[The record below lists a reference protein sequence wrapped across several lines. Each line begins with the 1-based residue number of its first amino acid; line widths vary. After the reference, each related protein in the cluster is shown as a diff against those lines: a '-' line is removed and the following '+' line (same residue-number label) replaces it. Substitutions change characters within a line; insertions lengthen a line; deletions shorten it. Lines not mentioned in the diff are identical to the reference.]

1 MKIGIF
7 DSGIGGLPFLKICSE
22 RYPENEFYYVGDRLH
37 FPYGEKNDLY
47 IINRIKKV
55 FAFFET
61 KKVDLVL
68 VACNTASLQLEKIK
82 DEINHLYSF
91 KVYSVI
97 DLIVKNFEN
106 SSFKKGICI
115 ATNLT
120 IENNVYANRL
130 KKYNFC
136 LIQKKASKLVSL
148 IQNHHSEVEISNE
161 IINLNLNDV
170 DFIILGCTHFV
181 WIKDILKKMYPAIK
195 LFDGTENIEEI
206 IKDVNKT
213 DDVTKM
219 IRIFT
224 TKLNNDI
231 IGSLNELKIKYNE
244 IIEIDI

>member
-1 MKIGIF
+1 MRIGIF
-7 DSGIGGLPFLKICSE
+7 DSGIGGLPFLKIYSE
-22 RYPENEFYYVGDRLH
+22 RYPENEFYYVGDQLH
-37 FPYGEKNDLY
+37 FPYGEKSDLY

-82 DEINHLYSF
+82 DEINRLYSF

-106 SSFKKGICI
+106 CSFKKGICI

-130 KKYNFC
+130 KKYDFC

-148 IQNHHSEVEISNE
+148 IQNHHSNVEIIDE
-161 IINLNLNDV
+161 INNLKLNDV

-181 WIKDILKKMYPAIK
+181 WIKDILQKLYPSIK
-195 LFDGTENIEEI
+195 LCDGTENIEEL
-206 IKDVNKT
+206 IKDVNNMDHT
-213 DDVTKM
+213 TK
-219 IRIFT
+219 IIKIFT

-231 IGSLNELKIKYNE
+231 NEALAELKIKYNE
-244 IIEIDI
+244 INEIDI